1 MKTISIHLLIII
13 SVVFVQAQDSLTL
26 QPLLQFSDGTEV
38 KSIKEWRKRRVEIQ
52 SVFEQEMYG
61 VSPQLPKGV
70 KFSVVLEDKNA
81 FGGKATKKR
90 VNLYLKNLSNP
101 LELLIY
107 YPNKTNKK
115 APAFLGLNFW
125 GNYTVTADKDV
136 PMTTL
141 WVPNREKI
149 KDNKAHESM
158 RGIRSDRWPAE
169 MIVDAGY
176 AVVTLY
182 AGDIDPDYDDGFNNG
197 VHALYPNPAYTWGT
211 IAAWSWGLRYVMN
224 YLEKD
229 KRIDAKRVAVIGHSR
244 LGKASLWAGATDE
257 RFALVISNNSGCGGA
272 AISRRKMGETFTAIN
287 TKFPHW
293 FCANFKNYND
303 KEEELAV
310 DQHQLVAM
318 VAPRPVYV
326 ASAELD
332 TWADPEGEFWS
343 AYLAGE
349 VYRLYGSTGIK
360 KKAMPPLEVPL
371 HNGHVGYHI
380 RKGKH
385 AITSYDWQQY
395 IRFADKH
402 LKNNRINHYTK

>member
-1 MKTISIHLLIII
+1 MKTISIFIVIIF
-13 SVVFVQAQDSLTL
+13 SVVFLQAQGDINLP
-26 QPLLQFSDGTEV
+26 PLLQFGDGSEV
-38 KSIKEWRKRRVEIQ
+38 ETVKDWRKRRVEIQ

-61 VSPQLPKGV
+61 VSPQLPRGV
-70 KFSVVLEDKNA
+70 KFSVVAEDKNA

-107 YPNKTNKK
+107 YPNKKNEKV
-115 APAFLGLNFW
+115 PAFLGLNFW

-136 PMTTL
+136 PMTSL
-141 WVPNREKI
+141 WVPNREQI

-158 RGIRSDRWPAE
+158 RGVRTDRWPAE

-197 VHALYPNPAYTWGT
+197 VHALFPDPEYTWGT

-224 YLEKD
+224 YIEKD
-229 KRIDAKRVAVIGHSR
+229 KRIDAKKVAVIGHSR

-293 FCANFKNYND
+293 FCANFKKYNE

-318 VAPRPVYV
+318 IAPRPVYV

-332 TWADPEGEFWS
+332 AWADPEGEFLS

-349 VYRLYGSTGIK
+349 VYRLYGLTGIEK
-360 KKAMPPLEVPL
+360 KEMPPLEVPL
-371 HNGHVGYHI
+371 HDGHVGYHI

-385 AITSYDWQQY
+385 AITPYDWQQY

-402 LKNNRINHYTK
+402 FSSVLL